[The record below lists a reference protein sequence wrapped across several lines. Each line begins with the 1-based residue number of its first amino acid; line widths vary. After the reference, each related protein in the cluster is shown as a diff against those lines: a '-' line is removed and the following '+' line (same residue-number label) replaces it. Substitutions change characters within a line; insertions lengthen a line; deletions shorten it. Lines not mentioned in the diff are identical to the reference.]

1 MIGAK
6 FEEMREAY
14 LTYRTLR
21 HQMEHP
27 NVPHSKSRKYARVAW
42 RQKVERW
49 RERGLLHDS
58 IHEDSKDQARRSSD
72 NKNLH
77 R

>member
-21 HQMEHP
+21 HQMENP
-27 NVPHSKSRKYARVAW
+27 SAPHSKSRKYARVAW
-42 RQKVERW
+42 RRKVEKW

-58 IHEDSKDQARRSSD
+58 IHKDSNDETRRSGD
-72 NKNLH
+72 NQNIH